1 MNFFDSLGKFIH
13 ETYINTAEL
22 QRQLKGFTAVDTT
35 LARLGLDVY
44 ETNNQTKKQQ
54 LDKQI
59 LWTIQERNNTFDRID
74 RISRHH
80 IANKIKDIIISDGF
94 NDINNGNTLFI
105 KYNDTEDP
113 DKSKLFTDEIM
124 KMIKRTNFLD
134 ILRDAIYSEGLD
146 YGELFLS
153 KVEEPGRGIIE
164 IIDDID
170 LRQHVAIYSKSNLL
184 GAVRL
189 NPKSKQK
196 VLSGYWIPEKDIAH
210 FMLNYKRR
218 NLEIKVGKDLQ
229 KLDVIIKE
237 KIRCAAPILE
247 PVIDLI
253 IQYNQLESISTAVE
267 LARAIQPILL
277 GVAVSPEQDLSKV
290 TNQLRNWSMALNKN
304 KNNIINNL
312 DSIDVKTLLQQMNSV
327 ELIPYSAEDNTNAMS
342 QIKLDYG
349 DNNLS
354 EKINDLRKV
363 IALAVGVPEQ
373 YISTSTYMGQKDTKE
388 DTIQTNPCY
397 SMMLSR
403 IQQLLA
409 KGIREV
415 CYSDLKAK
423 FCSSENVLKRTVE
436 KEKIEVIFKSCT
448 NLNDRLENENMMLRA
463 ETMSS
468 LLAVIDNVAGSPH
481 LPIKVKPEKFIKMW
495 REQLRNNIHIRD
507 MFEMMTTSEH
517 EQNREDAGFEPNT
530 EPKLP
535 TKVVSTPN
543 TSQDNQQ
550 TKDKDVVD
558 ANNADAVRE
567 RNSEIAKNDRK
578 RAKAENDGKDSD
590 KVRDIFG

>member
-1 MNFFDSLGKFIH
+1 MNFFDSIGRFIH
-13 ETYINTAEL
+13 ETYINTTEL
-22 QRQLKGFTAVDTT
+22 QRQLKGFTAVDTP
-35 LARLGLDVY
+35 LSRLGIDVY

-59 LWTIQERNNTFDRID
+59 LWTLQERNATFDRID
-74 RISRHH
+74 RVSRHH
-80 IANKIKDIIISDGF
+80 IATTIKDIIISDGF
-94 NDINNGNTLFI
+94 NDINNGNTLFL
-105 KYNDTEDP
+105 KYNDSEDKE
-113 DKSKLFTDEIM
+113 KSQLYTDEIM
-124 KMIKRTNFLD
+124 KMIKKTNFLD

-153 KVEEPGRGIIE
+153 KVEEPGKGIIE
-164 IIDDID
+164 IVDDVD

-184 GAVRL
+184 GAVKI
-189 NPKSKQK
+189 NTKSKQK
-196 VLSGYWIPEKDIAH
+196 VLSGDWIPEKKIAH
-210 FMLNYKRR
+210 FMLNYRRR
-218 NLEIKVGKDLQ
+218 NLEIKVGKDLE
-229 KLDVIIKE
+229 KLNVLIKE

-253 IQYNQLESISTAVE
+253 LQYNQLESISTAIE

-277 GVAVSPEQDLSKV
+277 GVAISPEQDITKV
-290 TNQLRNWSMALNKN
+290 TDQLRNWSLALNKN

-327 ELIPYSAEDNTNAMS
+327 ELIPYSAEDSTNAMS

-354 EKINDLRKV
+354 EKINDLRKI
-363 IALAVGVPEQ
+363 IALAVGIPEQ

-388 DTIQTNPCY
+388 DTIQTNPRY

-415 CYSDLKAK
+415 CYSHLKSK
-423 FCSSENVLKRTVE
+423 FCSPESVLRRTVE

-463 ETMSS
+463 ETMGS

-481 LPIKVKPEKFIKMW
+481 LPIKVKPEKFIRMW
-495 REQLRNNIHIRD
+495 QEQLRNNPHIRD
-507 MFEMMTTSEH
+507 MFELMTTSEH

-535 TKVVSTPN
+535 TKTVVTTNDPLA
-543 TSQDNQQ
+543 Q
-550 TKDKDVVD
+550 D
-558 ANNADAVRE
+558 ANNADATRK
-567 RNSEIAKNDRK
+567 RNSQIAKTDRK
-578 RAKAENDGKDSD
+578 RAKAENDGDDSD
-590 KVRDIFG
+590 KIRDVFG